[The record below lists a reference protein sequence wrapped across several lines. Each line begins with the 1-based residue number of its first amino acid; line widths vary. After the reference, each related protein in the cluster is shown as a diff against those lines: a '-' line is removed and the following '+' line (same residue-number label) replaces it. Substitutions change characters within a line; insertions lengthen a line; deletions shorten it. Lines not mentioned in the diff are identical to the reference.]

1 MVFKFVQN
9 LDHHIDHNFLEAKLL
24 SIFDPELVAINGLKY
39 DVNHFISLAMLKLLN
54 YLIDHLY
61 FAHISGLV

>member
-9 LDHHIDHNFLEAKLL
+9 LYHHIDHNFLKTKLL

-39 DVNHFISLAMLKLLN
+39 DVNHLISLAMLKLLD

-61 FAHISGLV
+61 FAYIGSFV